1 MNNLKILG
9 PTDSGKGILIEY
21 DAGYINPRE
30 NGNAEIIKENKNF
43 LDYSKPFEFY
53 AVLQKYN
60 TPNRNG
66 RVYPEKILKREAENY
81 KKMIAKGVSLSELNH
96 PESSLIDLDRVA
108 HIITDVWWDGK
119 ILMGKLRLLT
129 SPGFHERGIC
139 STKGDLAANYL
150 RQGVTLGISSR
161 GVGSLKKVG
170 EQNEVQDDFELI
182 CFDLVSSPS
191 TPGAYLFSNPED
203 RNNFEENL
211 DEENKMKASRTLTGG
226 EDSANKSL
234 DLMKKL
240 SAYLDR

>member
-1 MNNLKILG
+1 MKILG
-9 PTDSGKGILIEY
+9 PNEIGKGILIEM
-21 DAGYINPRE
+21 DAGYVSPTETRNHD
-30 NGNAEIIKENKNF
+30 IIKESKNF

-66 RVYPEKILKREAENY
+66 RIYPEKILKREAENY
-81 KKMIAKGVSLSELNH
+81 KKMIDKGVSLSELNH
-96 PESSLIDLDRVA
+96 PESSLIDLDRVS
-108 HIITDVWWDGK
+108 HIITEVWWEGNV
-119 ILMGKLRLLT
+119 LMGKLKLLT
-129 SPGFHERGIC
+129 SPGFHERGIV
-139 STKGDLAANYL
+139 STKGDMAANYL

-191 TPGAYLFSNPED
+191 TPGAYLFLNKED
-203 RNNFEENL
+203 KSKYDENL
-211 DEENKMKASRTLTGG
+211 EEEKKMKIERQVG
-226 EDSANKSL
+226 ESGNKSL

-240 SAYLDR
+240 NDYLGY

>member
-1 MNNLKILG
+1 MKILA
-9 PTDSGKGILIEY
+9 PNELGKGILIEY
-21 DAGYINPRE
+21 DAGWVNPTDKF
-30 NGNAEIIKENKNF
+30 NSEIIKESKKNF

-66 RVYPEKILKREAENY
+66 RVYPERILKRESDNY
-81 KKMIAKGVSLSELNH
+81 KKAIAKGTALSELNH
-96 PESSLIDLDRVA
+96 PESSLIDLDRVS
-108 HIITDVWWDGK
+108 HDITDIWWDGN

-129 SPGFHERGIC
+129 SPGFHERGIISC
-139 STKGDLAANYL
+139 KGDMAANYL

-161 GVGSLKKVG
+161 GVGSLAKKG

-191 TPGAYLFSNPED
+191 TPGAYLFTNPED
-203 RNNFEENL
+203 RSKYEENL
-211 DEENKMKASRTLTGG
+211 DEEKQAQISRATGVDLG
-226 EDSANKSL
+226 SGNKSL

-240 SAYLDR
+240 SHYLGK